1 MAKTQKCPEC
11 PKGLP
16 AWLATF
22 GDLMS
27 LLLCFFVLLLSF
39 STMKQDDF
47 NKAVGSLQGALG
59 VLQAQPLMTAPIKLE
74 IPITKGDIKNERT
87 TLKDAKAEIEKEVKA
102 EGQQENVEIIESDE
116 GITIRIKDNALYPSG
131 KADIKADFLPLL
143 NKIGGVLA
151 RMPNAVEIEGHTDNL
166 PIESDEFPNNHWLS
180 SGRALGVLDVFRN
193 EVGIAPERLA
203 AIGYGEFKP
212 LLENDTE
219 EGRGQN
225 RRVEIKIRHQSDLEG
240 SSEEMIKQ
248 LIEEAELGIVEKEVP
263 EEQ

>member
-1 MAKTQKCPEC
+1 MAKKEKCPEC

-47 NKAVGSLQGALG
+47 EKAVGSLQGALG
-59 VLQAQPLMTAPIKLE
+59 VLPGEPVLTSPIKLE
-74 IPITKGDIKNERT
+74 WPIIKGDITQSRT
-87 TLKDAKAEIEKEVKA
+87 MKDAKAEIEKEVEA
-102 EGQQENVEIIESDE
+102 AGQLDNVEIIESDE

-131 KADIKADFLPLL
+131 KADIKTDFLPLL

-151 RMPNAVEIEGHTDNL
+151 RMPNSVEIEGHTDNL
-166 PIESDEFPNNHWLS
+166 PIANDEFPNNHWLS

-203 AIGYGEFKP
+203 AIGYGEFKQ
-212 LLENDTE
+212 LVENDTE
-219 EGRGQN
+219 DGRAQN

-240 SSEEMIKQ
+240 EYKIKE
-248 LIEEAELGIVEKEVP
+248 LIEDAELGIAEKEVP
-263 EEQ
+263 TEQ